1 MDFDDKPKKEG
12 EFPRKDDAMLN
23 LYILTP
29 ILGKG

>member
-1 MDFDDKPKKEG
+1 MDFNDKLKG
-12 EFPRKDDAMLN
+12 GVEFLRKDDATLK